1 MKTRQ
6 RYAHMRAAYVY
17 ADLSYCDRRK
27 VGCVIVKN
35 DRIVSIGYNGT
46 PPGHDNCCEDAEGK
60 TKPEVIHAEANAI
73 NKLKD
78 DFPELLEGSTCFVT
92 TVPCPNCAEMIINAK
107 IADVVYVERRR
118 TKPDGVGMMTEQGI
132 TVEQLTLQEQE

>member
-6 RYAHMRAAYVY
+6 RHAHMRAAYVY

-27 VGCVIVKN
+27 VGCVIVKDN
-35 DRIVSIGYNGT
+35 RIVSIGYNGT
-46 PPGHDNCCEDAEGK
+46 PPGHDNCCEDANGI

-78 DFPELLEGSTCFVT
+78 DFPDLLEGSTCFVT
-92 TVPCPNCAEMIINAK
+92 TVPCPPCAQLIINAK
-107 IADVVYVERRR
+107 VADVVYVENRR
-118 TKPDGVGMMTEQGI
+118 TKSDGVNQLLENGI
-132 TVEQLTLQEQE
+132 TVEQLIL